1 MLGQLSTADWLLL
14 IIAAWGVGF
23 SKSGF
28 AGVSLLN
35 VVIFAKIFGARAS
48 TGILLP
54 LLIVGDICSVIA
66 FGQKVHWKQFGRLL
80 PPALIG
86 VVLGTML
93 MGWLDDRVFK
103 PLVGLI
109 ILGLASLQFYR
120 LRRPDKFQQLPHS
133 LSFAWSLGILAGVTT
148 MLANAAGPIVALY
161 LLALALPKL
170 ALVATSAWLFLA
182 INSFK
187 LPFSYLAL
195 DLISAETLWI
205 NLALA
210 PAIPLGMACGAWCV
224 KRINQQLF
232 DGLLLAFTF
241 VAALRMI
248 LS

>member
-1 MLGQLSTADWLLL
+1 
-14 IIAAWGVGF
+14 
-23 SKSGF
+23 
-28 AGVSLLN
+28 
-35 VVIFAKIFGARAS
+35 
-48 TGILLP
+48 
-54 LLIVGDICSVIA
+54 
-66 FGQKVHWKQFGRLL
+66 
-80 PPALIG
+80 
-86 VVLGTML
+86 
-93 MGWLDDRVFK
+93 
-103 PLVGLI
+103 
-109 ILGLASLQFYR
+109 
-120 LRRPDKFQQLPHS
+120 
-133 LSFAWSLGILAGVTT
+133 